1 MKFISIELRRLTTMS
16 KSQPATVS
24 FSVDTELRD
33 DLDRLAKEQKRSKS
47 DLFREMYNYYQFKS
61 SLRRVQEQG
70 VLIAERL
77 GLETDDDV
85 YAYLNNHRAA

>member
-1 MKFISIELRRLTTMS
+1 MS
-16 KSQPATVS
+16 KPQSATVS
-24 FSVDTELRD
+24 FSVDTDLRD

-47 DLFREMYNYYQFKS
+47 DLFREMYNYYQFKTA
-61 SLRRVQEQG
+61 LRQVQEQG

-85 YAYLNNHRAA
+85 YAYLAK

>member
-1 MKFISIELRRLTTMS
+1 MS
-16 KSQPATVS
+16 KPSPATVS

-33 DLDRLAKEQKRSKS
+33 DLDRLAKDQKRSKS
-47 DLFREMYNYYQFKS
+47 DLFREMYNYYRFKT
-61 SLRRVQEQG
+61 SLRRIQDHG

-85 YAYLNNHRAA
+85 YTYLNNTRA

>member
-1 MKFISIELRRLTTMS
+1 MS
-16 KSQPATVS
+16 KPRLATVS
-24 FSVDTELRD
+24 FSVDTDLRD

-47 DLFREMYNYYQFKS
+47 DLFREMYNYYQFKTA
-61 SLRRVQEQG
+61 LRQVQEQG

-85 YAYLNNHRAA
+85 YAYLAT

>member
-1 MKFISIELRRLTTMS
+1 MS
-16 KSQPATVS
+16 KPLPATVS
-24 FSVDTELRD
+24 FSVDTDLRD

-47 DLFREMYNYYQFKS
+47 DLFREMYNYYQFKTTLS
-61 SLRRVQEQG
+61 RIQEKG

-85 YAYLNNHRAA
+85 YAYLNDSHTT

>member
-1 MKFISIELRRLTTMS
+1 MGKP
-16 KSQPATVS
+16 QPATVS

-47 DLFREMYNYYQFKS
+47 DLFREMYNYYQLKTT
-61 SLRRVQEQG
+61 LRQVQEQG
-70 VLIAERL
+70 TLIAERL

-85 YAYLNNHRAA
+85 YDYLANQRAS

>member
-1 MKFISIELRRLTTMS
+1 MNFISIEARRLTMN
-16 KSQPATVS
+16 KPQPATVS
-24 FSVDTELRD
+24 FSVDTQLRD

-47 DLFREMYNYYQFKS
+47 DLFREMYNYYQFKTA
-61 SLRRVQEQG
+61 LRQVQEQG

-85 YAYLNNHRAA
+85 YEYLAK